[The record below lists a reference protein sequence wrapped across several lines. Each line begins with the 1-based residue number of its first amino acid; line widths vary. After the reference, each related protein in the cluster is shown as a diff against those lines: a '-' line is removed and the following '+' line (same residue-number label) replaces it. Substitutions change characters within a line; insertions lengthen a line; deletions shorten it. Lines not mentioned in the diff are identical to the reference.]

1 MFYTIILL
9 MVLWHLTEA
18 ALKAILS
25 FGLDSASGDL
35 VSDVDS
41 FSQPAIAVAVLKHET
56 ALLSLAYGESQ
67 YSAKKSR
74 TGPVEPY
81 ALNTNELRHEPNQG
95 SLRASQRIAL
105 ATSPGSQIERLHAAI
120 QELNVDLDWQLMA
133 MHFADQSW
141 NEFLDCYLRLL
152 TEAPGKAN
160 VLWARSA
167 LECSQRCGRTREVVD
182 SLEHLVRFHSEIKA
196 ANACEAT
203 LEEWKE
209 NHPVSLGGVT
219 Q

>member
-25 FGLDSASGDL
+25 FGLGSASGDS

-41 FSQPAIAVAVLKHET
+41 FSQPAIAAAVLKHE
-56 ALLSLAYGESQ
+56 AGLLSLAYGESRH
-67 YSAKKSR
+67 SAKKPE

-81 ALNTNELRHEPNQG
+81 APNTNEVHHAPNQ
-95 SLRASQRIAL
+95 SQGIAL
-105 ATSPGSQIERLHAAI
+105 ATSPASQIERLHAAI

-133 MHFADQSW
+133 MHFTDQSW

-152 TEAPGKAN
+152 TAAPGKAN
-160 VLWARSA
+160 ALWARSA

-196 ANACEAT
+196 ARACEAT
-203 LEEWKE
+203 LQEWKE
-209 NHPVSLGGVT
+209 THPVSLGSVT